1 MARNRFFNQY
11 TPVKQEQTLVEDLII
26 ESIKIYG
33 VDAYYLPR
41 THVNL
46 DLIYGEDSLMIFDD
60 ALELELYI
68 KSFDGFSGQQD
79 FMSKF
84 GLQIEETVTFSVA
97 QKRFNQMLKPTYMTE
112 YSYNMKT
119 EEGDALL
126 DEQLYDYGTLPRPR
140 EGDLLWIPMLNA
152 MYEIKFTENIEN
164 FFQLGKLYTFEM
176 RCDKFE
182 YSSQRIDTGVSDI
195 DDIENEYSTSS
206 ANVEKI
212 LAEDNDLLI
221 LEDGTYIVN
230 EANVVSAA
238 LVSAD
243 NENIGQKIIDDDILD
258 FSEKNPFSLTRNF

>member
-1 MARNRFFNQY
+1 
-11 TPVKQEQTLVEDLII
+11 
-26 ESIKIYG
+26 
-33 VDAYYLPR
+33 
-41 THVNL
+41 
-46 DLIYGEDSLMIFDD
+46 MIW
-60 ALELELYI
+60 
-68 KSFDGFSGQQD
+68 
-79 FMSKF
+79 
-84 GLQIEETVTFSVA
+84 V
-97 QKRFNQMLKPTYMTE
+97 
-112 YSYNMKT
+112 
-119 EEGDALL
+119 
-126 DEQLYDYGTLPRPR
+126 
-140 EGDLLWIPMLNA
+140 PMLNA

>member
-1 MARNRFFNQY
+1 MARNRYFNQY
-11 TPVKQEQTLVEDLII
+11 TPVKQEQNLVEDLII

-46 DLIYGEDSLMIFDD
+46 DLIYGEDSLMKFDD

-68 KSFDGFSGQQD
+68 KSFDGFQGQQD
-79 FMSKF
+79 FLSKF

-97 QKRFNQMLKPTYMTE
+97 QKRFNQALKPTYMTE

-119 EEGDALL
+119 EDGGALL
-126 DEQLYDYGTLPRPR
+126 DEQLYDYGTIPRPR
-140 EGDLLWIPMLNA
+140 EGDLVWIPMLNA

-182 YSSQRIDTGVSDI
+182 YSSQRIDTDVAEI
-195 DDIENEYSTSS
+195 DAIEDEYSTSS
-206 ANVEKI
+206 ANVEKM
-212 LAEDNDLLI
+212 LTEENDLLT
-221 LEDGTYIVN
+221 LEDNTYIVN
-230 EANVVSAA
+230 EARVVSSV

-243 NENIGQKIIDDDILD
+243 NENIGEKIIDDDILD
-258 FSEKNPFSLTRNF
+258 FSEKNPFSLTRTF